1 MNANGQ
7 PQLIADLRRIVGDS
21 QILTDPELVDSYTTD
36 WTGRFHGPAVAVA
49 RPATTAEVAAIL
61 VACSA
66 VGQPVLPQ
74 GGITGLVGASVPGPV
89 IAGEALPV
97 ILSTCRLNE
106 IAVVDDHSG
115 QVIAGAGA
123 TLGALRSHVA
133 SAGWEYG
140 VDIAARDTATI
151 GGTLATNAGGI
162 RVCAFGMTKAQVVG
176 IEAVLPSGAI
186 ISHLQGLPKDN
197 TGYDLTALLVGSEG
211 TLGVITAA
219 TLRLHRPVAPSTL
232 ALVGVRDYTHALALI
247 ARVRSTG
254 DRLLAAEIMD
264 GVGTELVCELSGL
277 PWPLA
282 SRDWAQLLVVEVEA
296 PDIDLPEDVDAIV
309 ALDGADYQR
318 IWTYRER
325 QSEAALMMA
334 PRLAGVLHKLDV
346 SVPLRSLQHFFDDLS
361 QLLDSDVDVL
371 GGSVFG
377 HIADGNLHIEIVSA
391 AEHGERVTRATLEL
405 AGSHDG
411 SISGE
416 HGVGRMKAAYLSL
429 SRTEVEIATMRAI
442 KAALDPLAIMSPGVI
457 FARES
462 EQ

>member
-1 MNANGQ
+1 MNSDERV
-7 PQLIADLRRIVGDS
+7 QLIADLARIVGDS
-21 QILTDPELVDSYTTD
+21 QILTDPELIDSYTID
-36 WTGRFHGPAVAVA
+36 WTGRFHGPTVAVV
-49 RPATTAEVAAIL
+49 RPATTAEVSAVL

-89 IAGEALPV
+89 AAGEAAPV

-106 IAVVDDHSG
+106 IAEVDGQSG
-115 QVIAGAGA
+115 QVVVGAGV
-123 TLGALRSHVA
+123 TLAALQLHA
-133 SAGWEYG
+133 AAAGWEYG

-176 IEAVLPSGAI
+176 IEAVMPNGAI

-219 TLRLHRPVAPSTL
+219 ALRLHRPVGPSTL
-232 ALVGVRDYTHALALI
+232 ALVGVRDYAHALALI
-247 ARVRSTG
+247 ERVRSTG
-254 DRLLAAEIMD
+254 HRLLAAEIMD

-282 SRDWAQLLVVEVEA
+282 SRDWAQLLAVEVEGS
-296 PDIDLPEDVDAIV
+296 DIDLPEDVDAIV
-309 ALDGADYQR
+309 ALDGSDYQR
-318 IWTYRER
+318 IWTYREL

-334 PRLAGVLHKLDV
+334 SRLDQVLHKLDV
-346 SVPLRSLQHFFDDLS
+346 SVPMRSLQDFSDDLS
-361 QLLDSDVDVL
+361 ELLDSDDDVL
-371 GGSVFG
+371 AGSVFG
-377 HIADGNLHIEIVSA
+377 HIADGNLHIEIASA
-391 AEHGERVTRATLEL
+391 AEHGDRVIRSTLEL
-405 AGSHDG
+405 VGSYGG

-429 SRTEVEIATMRAI
+429 TRSEAEIATMRAI
-442 KAALDPLAIMSPGVI
+442 KAALDPMAIMSPGVI
-457 FARES
+457 FAEN
-462 EQ
+462 